1 MNYTITLYLEQAPME
16 KEVEDVID
24 KIRAIRIEKNI
35 SILNLSL
42 ESGVSRSHLFY
53 IESKKTIPSLETL
66 TKIAHAMGLQLKD
79 FFI

>member
-1 MNYTITLYLEQAPME
+1 ME
-16 KEVEDVID
+16 KEVEEVID
-24 KIRAIRIEKNI
+24 KIRKFRKEKNI

-66 TKIAHAMGLQLKD
+66 TKIAHAMNLQLKD

>member
-1 MNYTITLYLEQAPME
+1 MD

-24 KIRAIRIEKNI
+24 KIRIFRKEKKI
-35 SILNLSL
+35 YILTLSVD
-42 ESGVSRSHLFY
+42 SGISRSHLFY

-66 TKIAHAMGLQLKD
+66 AKIAHAMNLHLKD

>member
-1 MNYTITLYLEQAPME
+1 MD

-24 KIRAIRIEKNI
+24 KIRKFRNERNI
-35 SILNLSL
+35 SILNLSI
-42 ESGVSRSHLFY
+42 ESGISRSHLFY

-66 TKIAHAMGLQLKD
+66 TKIAHAMDLQLKD

>member
-1 MNYTITLYLEQAPME
+1 ME
-16 KEVEDVID
+16 TEVEEVIE
-24 KIRAIRIEKNI
+24 KIRKFRLEKKI

-42 ESGVSRSHLFY
+42 ESGISRSHLFY

-66 TKIAHAMGLQLKD
+66 TKIAHAMDLQLKD

>member
-1 MNYTITLYLEQAPME
+1 MD

-24 KIRAIRIEKNI
+24 KIRNFRKEKNI

-42 ESGVSRSHLFY
+42 ESGISRSHLFY

-66 TKIAHAMGLQLKD
+66 AKIAHAMGLKLKD
-79 FFI
+79 LF

>member
-1 MNYTITLYLEQAPME
+1 ME
-16 KEVEDVID
+16 KEVEEVID
-24 KIRAIRIEKNI
+24 KIRKFRKERNI

-53 IESKKTIPSLETL
+53 IESKTTIPSSETL
-66 TKIAHAMGLQLKD
+66 TKIAHAMDLQLKD

>member
-1 MNYTITLYLEQAPME
+1 ME

-24 KIRAIRIEKNI
+24 KIRNFRKEKNI

-42 ESGVSRSHLFY
+42 ESGISRSHLFY

-66 TKIAHAMGLQLKD
+66 TRIAHAMGLKLKD
-79 FFI
+79 FF